1 MAKAIKD
8 IDKKRSN
15 PIEEQTEAIQQLI
28 EMTAESRDALLSF
41 LDILQ
46 ELHNAGLL
54 DIVQGLLKTRH
65 KVGVL
70 AMGQLNQPEMHR
82 IIKNGINTIQFLGEL
97 NPDQLNTML
106 NGVNK
111 GLEKS
116 TMNTKKGEQVSL
128 WGLAKSIRDPNVKMS
143 ISTMMSF
150 LEGMGKG
157 IKKDQVQ

>member
-28 EMTAESRDALLSF
+28 EMTAESRDALLS
-41 LDILQ
+41 LLEILQ

-54 DIVQGLLKTRH
+54 DFVQGLLKTRH

-97 NPDQLNTML
+97 DPDQLQTML

-128 WGLAKSIRDPNVKMS
+128 WGLAKSIRDPDVKMS
-143 ISTMMSF
+143 MSTMMAF

-157 IKKDQVQ
+157 IKKDQVH

>member
-8 IDKKRSN
+8 IDKQRPNS
-15 PIEEQTEAIQQLI
+15 IEEQAQAIQQLI
-28 EMTAESRDALLSF
+28 EMTAESRDALVSF
-41 LDILQ
+41 LEILQ
-46 ELHNAGLL
+46 ELHSAGLL

-97 NPDQLNTML
+97 EPDQLQTML

-116 TMNTKKGEQVSL
+116 ATNAKKGEQISL
-128 WGLAKSIRDPNVKMS
+128 WGLAKSMRDPDVKMS
-143 ISTMMSF
+143 VSTMMAF

-157 IKKDQVQ
+157 IKKDQVH

>member
-1 MAKAIKD
+1 MAKAIKQ
-8 IDKKRSN
+8 IDKKESN
-15 PIEEQTEAIQQLI
+15 PIEEQVQAIQQLI

-41 LDILQ
+41 LEILQ
-46 ELHNAGLL
+46 ELHSAGLL

-82 IIKNGINTIQFLGEL
+82 MIKNGINTIQFLGEL
-97 NPDQLNTML
+97 DPDQLQTML

-116 TMNTKKGEQVSL
+116 TMNVKKGEQISL
-128 WGLAKSIRDPNVKMS
+128 WGLAKSMRDPDIKMS
-143 ISTMMSF
+143 MSTMMGF

-157 IKKDQVQ
+157 IKNKQAH